1 MLRTLIVAAILA
13 AALAAGWFA
22 TRPRGTDEEQIR
34 ELLERARTAASTKN
48 LGQALSI
55 LSDEYQGEGGTK
67 KEIRLLLL
75 QAFRDIH
82 EIRPDLEVD
91 SIRVTGDSATAEVRA
106 RVRLRSQGGT
116 ATDFET
122 SATLRFQRED
132 HRRLLIYPVREWRL
146 VEASARRGVADLL

>member
-1 MLRTLIVAAILA
+1 MTRSIILAAVIA

-34 ELLERARTAASTKN
+34 ELLERARMAAARKDIG
-48 LGQALSI
+48 LALSV
-55 LSDEYQGEGGTK
+55 LSEDYRGEGGSRN
-67 KEIRLLLL
+67 ELRLLLL

-82 EIRPDLEVD
+82 EIRADVD
-91 SIRVTGDSATAEVRA
+91 VTSLRVTGDTAAADVIA
-106 RVRLRSQGGT
+106 RVRLRTQGGT

-122 SATLRFQRED
+122 AATLRFQREE

-146 VEASARRGVADLL
+146 LEADARRGVSDLL